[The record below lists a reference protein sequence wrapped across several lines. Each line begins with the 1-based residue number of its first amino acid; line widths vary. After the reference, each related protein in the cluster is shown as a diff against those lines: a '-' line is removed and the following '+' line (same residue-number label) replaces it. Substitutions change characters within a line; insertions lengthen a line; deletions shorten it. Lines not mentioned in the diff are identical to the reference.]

1 MRIFHSWMIE
11 NVLQRTNVLSRRLFE
26 GQLQFHVTK
35 EPENDHQLV
44 EKEVLAVVW
53 QISELLKRATEI

>member
-1 MRIFHSWMIE
+1 MIE